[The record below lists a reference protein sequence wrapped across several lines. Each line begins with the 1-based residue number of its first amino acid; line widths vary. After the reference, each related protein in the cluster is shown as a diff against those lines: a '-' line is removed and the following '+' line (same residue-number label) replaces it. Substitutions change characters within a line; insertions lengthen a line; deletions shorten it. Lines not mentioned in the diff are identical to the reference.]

1 MKNISELPFCYG
13 CGVCVKVCPV
23 SIISMHENRDGFYE
37 PYIAHQELCTTC
49 GMCQKVCAFC
59 NELQTPGAA
68 SLYAAYTNDKPL
80 RFKASSGGISPEL
93 MKTHLEAHPAQGKV
107 IGVRYDVRDCRAEHY
122 VFDRQENIGM
132 SVGSKYLQ
140 SLTEEA
146 FSSIDFRDKESRWL
160 VTGTPCQIASL
171 RRLVEMRKA
180 SDRFVLVDFFCHG
193 VPSRLLWKRYLF
205 ENRDVVEAGNVTWR
219 DKRDG
224 WQDSYA
230 LSSYD
235 ADGNMIRRRSWSE
248 GDMFFTLFL
257 GNICLN
263 RCCYESCKFKGLKS
277 AADIRL
283 GDLWG
288 EKYKE
293 DKDGVSAAIAF
304 TDTGR
309 KTLEAIAG
317 KCTLERVGEDVI
329 LEEQMKSTMSCPV
342 IARGISLS
350 LLRAGASLRSVDIV
364 RRIFRHL
371 PPMNGK

>member
-1 MKNISELPFCYG
+1 
-13 CGVCVKVCPV
+13 
-23 SIISMHENRDGFYE
+23 
-37 PYIAHQELCTTC
+37 
-49 GMCQKVCAFC
+49 
-59 NELQTPGAA
+59 
-68 SLYAAYTNDKPL
+68 
-80 RFKASSGGISPEL
+80 
-93 MKTHLEAHPAQGKV
+93 
-107 IGVRYDVRDCRAEHY
+107 
-122 VFDRQENIGM
+122 
-132 SVGSKYLQ
+132 
-140 SLTEEA
+140 
-146 FSSIDFRDKESRWL
+146 
-160 VTGTPCQIASL
+160 
-171 RRLVEMRKA
+171 
-180 SDRFVLVDFFCHG
+180 
-193 VPSRLLWKRYLF
+193 
-205 ENRDVVEAGNVTWR
+205 
-219 DKRDG
+219 
-224 WQDSYA
+224 
-230 LSSYD
+230 
-235 ADGNMIRRRSWSE
+235 
-248 GDMFFTLFL
+248 MFFTLFL
-257 GNICLN
+257 GNTCLN